1 MQIAQGQRIPL
12 STLIQG
18 TDLTLSISMKS
29 PHVID
34 YVCFGVDAN
43 GKLSD
48 DRYMIFFNQPASPCN
63 GVKQVNGGDFQ
74 LALGRLPASIDRL
87 VFTASIDGAGAM
99 SDIQASHFSI
109 QAQGREVA
117 RGEFS
122 GATFAAEKAIMVA
135 DVYRKNGEWR
145 IASNLQAI
153 TPGWTRWWFILV
165 VKWPTHRRPR
175 LHEFLWRRRLPPL
188 LRS

>member
-1 MQIAQGQRIPL
+1 MQITQGQRIPL

-18 TDLTLSISMKS
+18 NDLTLSIVIKS
-29 PHVID
+29 AHVID

-48 DRYMIFFNQPASPCN
+48 DRYMIFFNQPTSPCN
-63 GVKQVNGGDFQ
+63 SVKQANGGDFQ
-74 LALGRLPASIDRL
+74 LALDSLPASIDRL
-87 VFTASIDGAGAM
+87 VFTASIDGAGVM

-109 QAQGREVA
+109 QHQGREVA

-135 DVYRKNGEWR
+135 DIYRKNGEWR
-145 IASNLQAI
+145 IASNLQGYNA
-153 TPGWTRWWFILV
+153 GLDALV
-165 VKWPTHRRPR
+165 VHFGG
-175 LHEFLWRRRLPPL
+175 EVADAPPPG
-188 LRS
+188 